1 MRIILD
7 ISSNTTKNDDDYVK
21 LMLDELKKVDTGK
34 HEIIIK
40 GQLFQEAGKN
50 IVMTQK
56 HFDFMYQYSHKLG
69 YDCTASVFDK
79 ESLAFLL
86 SYEVPFI
93 KIANNPDL
101 YWLIDEIPRGIEVY
115 VSSDNRGY
123 LPTHGQYTI
132 LNCMSLYPATIE
144 NYNVAYRR
152 LNTSSAFGREHHY
165 PYTVSDHTSGLELVK
180 EYKPNIWEKHYKL
193 KDSTGLDAGT
203 WAITPEELAEIL

>member
-7 ISSNTTKNDDDYVK
+7 ISANTTKNDDDYVK
-21 LMLDELKKVDTGK
+21 IMLDELKKVDTGK

-50 IVMTQK
+50 IVMTHE

-86 SYEVPFI
+86 KYEIPFV

-101 YWLIDEIPRGIEVY
+101 YWLIDEIPRGIRVIFSSHVNDANNY
-115 VSSDNRGY
+115 YGYCSPTITKIVSIPEYPAKVD
-123 LPTHGQYTI
+123 QYT
-132 LNCMSLYPATIE
+132 T
-144 NYNVAYRR
+144 
-152 LNTSSAFGREHHY
+152 
-165 PYTVSDHTSGLELVK
+165 YTKWVSDHTEGLALFKLHEPSL
-180 EYKPNIWEKHYKL
+180 WEKHYKL

-203 WAITPEELAEIL
+203 WAITPEELREIL